1 MSETNATVPASA
13 SATATPAPTLIQQLQ
28 TRLRAFATE
37 IEADYE
43 TVLSWVKAHL

>member
-1 MSETNATVPASA
+1 MSEPNPTAPPSA
-13 SATATPAPTLIQQLQ
+13 SATPTPAPTLIQQLE